1 MNRFLGAAAFVV
13 AMIASFYS
21 GFLYHGVDPVATG
34 EIDERISEVMQEL
47 EENHFSQ
54 PSEETLVRGAID
66 GMIASLNDPFTTYFS
81 ASDQAEYDQGFEEN
95 YVGIGITVSYVN
107 KLIVV
112 EQVTTNGPAY
122 EAGILVNDIIAFIDG
137 EDIRDNDFY
146 ESISKVVGEIGTTVE
161 IGVIRQGVELPI
173 YFEME
178 RQMIDSP
185 SITYELIEN
194 NDQLIG
200 YIDVNTF
207 GKETAGLFSELVEEL
222 DGQNIDGLV
231 IDLRNNGG
239 GFLSAV
245 IAMLDE
251 FLLDNGKPMFSTEYY
266 NNGSYKREE
275 YFATNTE
282 AKPYEI
288 ITLINGNSASA
299 SEVFA
304 SSMQEHGGYLVIG
317 TTSYG
322 KGTMQTDLPLEA
334 VLGDSIHLTIGKW
347 FTSNEG
353 WVHYDG
359 GTDGVVPD
367 IIVEQDDMMKAYKVF
382 LLYTESIVYDTVN
395 STLIN
400 IQIILRGMG
409 YDVRTDGYFDA
420 ETENALSE
428 IQGNNALTVT
438 GEINTETLVIL
449 NEFLTNY
456 KQNIVHD
463 VQLMEAIS
471 EIE

>member
-1 MNRFLGAAAFVV
+1 MNRLLGVAAFVV

-21 GFLYHGVDPVATG
+21 GFLYRGVDPVVTG
-34 EIDERISEVMQEL
+34 DIDERILEVMQDL

-81 ASDQAEYDQGFEEN
+81 ASDQAEYNQGLEEN

-107 KLIVV
+107 ELIVV
-112 EQVTTNGPAY
+112 EQVSTNGPAD

-161 IGVIRQGVELPI
+161 IGVIRQGVDLPI
-173 YFEME
+173 YFEIE
-178 RQMIDSP
+178 RQLIDSP
-185 SITYELIEN
+185 SITYEIIERG
-194 NDQLIG
+194 DQLIG

-207 GKETAGLFSELVEEL
+207 GGETAALFSEAIDEL

-231 IDLRNNGG
+231 IDLRDNGG
-239 GFLSAV
+239 GYLSAV
-245 IAMLDE
+245 YAMLDE

-266 NNGSYKREE
+266 NNGTYKRDE

-282 AKPYEI
+282 IKPYDI

-322 KGTMQTDLPLEA
+322 KGTMQTDVPLEA

-359 GTDGVVPD
+359 GTDGVMPD
-367 IIVEQDDMMKAYKVF
+367 VVVEQDDLMKAYKVF
-382 LLYTESIVYDTVN
+382 LLESDTIVFDTVN
-395 STLIN
+395 SKLIN
-400 IQIILRGMG
+400 IQMILNGLG
-409 YDVRTDGYFDA
+409 YGVRTDGYFDA
-420 ETENALSE
+420 ETRSALSD
-428 IQGNNALTVT
+428 IQGDNGLTVT
-438 GEINTETLVIL
+438 GEINRETLVIL
-449 NEFLTNY
+449 NDFLTNY
-456 KQNIVHD
+456 KQDIMHD
-463 VQLMEAIS
+463 AQLMEAIS
-471 EIE
+471 QFE